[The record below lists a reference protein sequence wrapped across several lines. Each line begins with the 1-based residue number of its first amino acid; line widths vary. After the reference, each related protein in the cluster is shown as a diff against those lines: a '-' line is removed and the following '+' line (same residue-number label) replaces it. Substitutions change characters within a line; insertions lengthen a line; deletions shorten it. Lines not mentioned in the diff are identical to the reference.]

1 MTNYSKLYLTDLTEK
16 KFMITGCNGYIGGEL
31 VKQLETNQ
39 INYIGIDKN
48 SKNINSEHI
57 FNLTEQKEVEEI
69 ISQNNPD
76 YFIHTATHSAL
87 AYKNNFLDSFLEDSV
102 SLINILSI
110 LKKINNNTKLIYFSS
125 SYVYSSNDKNTDLV
139 NEKSIINPDHN
150 FGIAKAFFEQMIMKE
165 YKNSTIFRLSSVF
178 GKGNSLHPNAIK
190 VMADEALNSDLITIW
205 GSGNRRMQYIY
216 IEDVVKTIFAS
227 LEVSKGIYNLS
238 SNDYVT
244 VKHTADKIAKFFGAK
259 VEILKNKTEG
269 ETLPYLD
276 NSKLVESFNFNL
288 ISEFEESLNSYLNEL
303 KING

>member
-1 MTNYSKLYLTDLTEK
+1 MNNYSKLHLTGLNKK

-31 VKQLETNQ
+31 VRQLETNL
-39 INYIGIDKN
+39 INYVGIDKN
-48 SKNINSEHI
+48 STKNNSEHI
-57 FNLTEQKEVEEI
+57 FNLTEQKEVEQI
-69 ISQNNPD
+69 ITQNNPD

-87 AYKNNFLDSFLEDSV
+87 AYKNNFLDSFLEDSI

-125 SYVYSSNDKNTDLV
+125 SYVYSSNYKNTDLV

-150 FGIAKAFFEQMIMKE
+150 FGIAKAFFEKMIIKE
-165 YKNSTIFRLSSVF
+165 YENSTIFRLSSVF

-190 VMADEALNSDLITIW
+190 VMADEALNSDLVSIW
-205 GSGNRRMQYIY
+205 GSGKRKMQYIY

-227 LEVSKGIYNLS
+227 LEVCKGIYNLS

-244 VKHTADKIAKFFGAK
+244 VKQTADRIAKFFSAK
-259 VEILKNKTEG
+259 VQILKNKTEG
-269 ETLPYLD
+269 ETLPPLD

-288 ISEFEESLNSYLNEL
+288 ISEFEESLDSYLNEL
-303 KING
+303 KINE